1 MIIVGSSTFSRSRT
15 STDTSQGFPFDDAA
29 RCKFAAG
36 GTVDVSVFA
45 QIPVKLIGDRY
56 LSYYALR
63 LRRLVKYSDVL
74 RRQFCSD
81 PVPMYGDSTI
91 SHCDDLIRQLRIPF
105 CYHNAHHPFGT
116 PSDASAAYSCLAL
129 TSTLA
134 ITRLLQSRS
143 K

>member
-1 MIIVGSSTFSRSRT
+1 MIIVGSSTFSQSRT
-15 STDTSQGFPFDDAA
+15 PTDTSQGFPFDDTA
-29 RCKFAAG
+29 RCNFAAG
-36 GTVDVSVFA
+36 VTVDVSIFA
-45 QIPVKLIGDRY
+45 QIPVTLIGGRS
-56 LSYYALR
+56 LSYHALR
-63 LRRLVKYSDVL
+63 LRRLRKYSDVL

-81 PVPMYGDSTI
+81 PIPMYGDSTI